1 MRKLKLSHRILI
13 AMFTLIFFSF
23 ITVGLI
29 TIIRYQSKNKSY
41 HKERLQRKDRAV
53 VESIRFMTN
62 ETANIDHRFNDL
74 NKISS
79 IHNLELR
86 IFNLDGELITAS
98 EKDNLENYLIS
109 KNNNQKIEAGAFNL
123 LIEKVLKEEKNIK
136 QIYNNEKGDLE
147 IYTVLYNENK
157 NPYAILNIPY
167 KANDLK
173 NINDE
178 IRNEVIVL
186 STIYI
191 FLFFISA
198 IMAIILLRQITSPL
212 KMITQK
218 LGSLEI
224 NQKNE
229 PLYWPVNDEIGTLIR
244 QYNQLLV
251 ELRNKAE
258 ELAKSERK
266 SAWKN
271 MAKQIAHEIKNPLTP
286 MRLSV
291 QHFERVITKE
301 NPDLKEKVLDFSKML
316 IQQID
321 TMNTVVSAFSNF
333 ASLDDERREVFSLEG
348 EIDRLV
354 KLYEEN
360 GIKFHKPESNC
371 LVKIDKSHL
380 TRILNNIIKNAIE
393 SIPKDR
399 QKKITININS
409 IDFFWEIELKDNG
422 IGIPENL
429 QSKIFE
435 PKFTTKNSGMG
446 LGLAMVKNII
456 DDFNGKITFISKL
469 EKGTTFYIKIP
480 THYETRE

>member
-13 AMFTLIFFSF
+13 AMFALIFFSF

-29 TIIRYQSKNKSY
+29 TIIRYQYKNKAY

-53 VESIRFMTN
+53 VESIRFMTD
-62 ETANIDHRFNDL
+62 EANAIDNRFNNL
-74 NKISS
+74 NQISS
-79 IHNLELR
+79 IHNLDLR
-86 IFNLDGELITAS
+86 VFHLNGKLIISS
-98 EKDNLENYLIS
+98 EKDNLGNYVLTQ
-109 KNNNQKIEAGAFNL
+109 KNDQEIESSAFNL
-123 LIEKVLKEEKNIK
+123 LTPKILNKAKNIK

-147 IYTVLYNENK
+147 IYTVLYNKSEK
-157 NPYAILNIPY
+157 AYAILNIPY

-173 NINDE
+173 NINNE
-178 IRNEVIVL
+178 IRDEVIVL

-198 IMAIILLRQITSPL
+198 VMAVILLRQITSPL
-212 KMITQK
+212 KMITHK

-244 QYNQLLV
+244 QYNQLLI

-258 ELAKSERK
+258 ELAQSERK

-291 QHFERVITKE
+291 QHFERVIIKE
-301 NPDLKEKVLDFSKML
+301 NPDLKGKVLDFSKML

-333 ASLDDERREVFSLEG
+333 SSLGEENREVFFLE
-348 EIDRLV
+348 EAIDRLV
-354 KLYEEN
+354 KLYKED
-360 GIKFHKPESNC
+360 GLTFRKPDYRC
-371 LVKIDKSHL
+371 LVNIDKSHL

-399 QKKITININS
+399 KKNINITINAV
-409 IDFFWEIELKDNG
+409 DLFWEIELKDNG
-422 IGIPENL
+422 VGIPENL
-429 QSKIFE
+429 HSKIFE

-469 EKGTTFYIKIP
+469 EEGTTFYIKIP

>member
-1 MRKLKLSHRILI
+1 MRKLKLSHRILL
-13 AMFTLIFFSF
+13 AMFALIFFSF

-29 TIIRYQSKNKSY
+29 TIVRYQYKNKAY

-62 ETANIDHRFNDL
+62 EADGLNNRFNNL
-74 NKISS
+74 NQISR
-79 IHNLELR
+79 IHNLDLR
-86 IFNLDGELITAS
+86 VFNLDGELIISS
-98 EKDNLENYLIS
+98 EKDNLENYVLI
-109 KNNNQKIEAGAFNL
+109 KKNNQKIEHSAFKL
-123 LIEKVLKEEKNIK
+123 LLPKILNKEKNIK

-147 IYTVLYNENK
+147 IYTVLYNDNES
-157 NPYAILNIPY
+157 PFAILNIPY

-186 STIYI
+186 LTIYI
-191 FLFFISA
+191 FLFFISTL
-198 IMAIILLRQITSPL
+198 MAVALLRQITNPL

-218 LGSLEI
+218 LGTLEI

-229 PLYWPVNDEIGTLIR
+229 PLFWPVNDEIGTLIR

-258 ELAKSERK
+258 ELAQSERQ

-291 QHFERVITKE
+291 QHFERVIIKE
-301 NPDLKEKVLDFSKML
+301 NPDLKGRVLDFSKML

-333 ASLDDERREVFSLEG
+333 SSLGEENKEVFFLEE

-354 KLYEEN
+354 KLYKED
-360 GIKFHKPESNC
+360 GLTFRKPDYRC

-399 QKKITININS
+399 EKKININVN
-409 IDFFWEIELKDNG
+409 IKELFWEIELKDNG

-456 DDFNGKITFISKL
+456 DDFSGKITFISKL

-480 THYETRE
+480 KHNETLQ